1 MDIPCLWRPGFCLW
15 MNQGFLQRHLPSPI
29 KWVRGELK
37 SPHSKFLTYRL
48 VPAFEDHSAQVL
60 GDRELIKREHPY
72 SQQLRHVKCKS
83 SASLGGLELVCS

>member
-1 MDIPCLWRPGFCLW
+1 

-60 GDRELIKREHPY
+60 G
-72 SQQLRHVKCKS
+72 
-83 SASLGGLELVCS
+83 GLCD